1 MILTRDLDVHHIP
14 IETALALEC
23 KGVLNRMVRHEEG
36 VRASF
41 QGFVLGN
48 GRVLCG
54 AYIEQGAE
62 HGLPRTLLAMVKRY
76 LEGADMSPE
85 NEPQRKLA
93 LSELDALIDRLKL
106 IDRAVAP
113 QFFS

>member
-1 MILTRDLDVHHIP
+1 MTHDYNLRHLP
-14 IETALALEC
+14 IETAIALEC
-23 KGVLNRMVRHEEG
+23 KGLLNRMGQHEEG
-36 VRASF
+36 VCASF

-48 GRVLCG
+48 GRILCG
-54 AYIEQGAE
+54 AYIQQGAE

-76 LEGADMSPE
+76 LEGASMSPE

-93 LSELDALIDRLKL
+93 LSELDVLIDRLKL